1 MHKIRMLWH
10 RIDELKSML
19 PKGQRTSKRIQML
32 WRKKKRINNWIAHNV
47 SKRIVEIAKENNA
60 MIAME
65 NLKRLYPVKGKNSRK
80 LNRRISN
87 WVRGLNIL

>member
-1 MHKIRMLWH
+1 L
-10 RIDELKSML
+10 LT
-19 PKGQRTSKRIQML
+19 G
-32 WRKKKRINNWIAHNV
+32 KK
-47 SKRIVEIAKENNA
+47 IVEIAKENNA

-65 NLKRLYPVKGKNSRK
+65 NLKGLYPVKGKNSRK